1 MDDEDRR
8 GIRMR
13 DGNGPLIKCA
23 CEECNCEF
31 ATPDGVC
38 YECQK
43 GLHVR
48 DREREIL
55 RNKPREIQPEK

>member
-1 MDDEDRR
+1 
-8 GIRMR
+8 MR

-38 YECQK
+38 YECER

-48 DREREIL
+48 DREREAM